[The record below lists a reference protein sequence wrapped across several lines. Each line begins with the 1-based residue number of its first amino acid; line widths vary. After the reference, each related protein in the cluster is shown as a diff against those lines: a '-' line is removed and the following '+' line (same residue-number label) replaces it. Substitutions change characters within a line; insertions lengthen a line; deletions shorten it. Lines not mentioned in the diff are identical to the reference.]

1 MQSANTTTTSTTSES
16 ASITTIS
23 IVVGSSVPTNGQFY
37 QTDNV
42 NPNDWQRVNYSDF
55 QNDEDFTNPLV
66 NIVSSYDGVVQLDRK
81 LMKMT
86 AKLS

>member
-1 MQSANTTTTSTTSES
+1 MQSANTTTTSATSES
-16 ASITTIS
+16 ASIMTIS

-42 NPNDWQRVNYSDF
+42 NPNDWQRVNYSDL

-66 NIVSSYDGVVQLDRK
+66 NIVSSYDGVV
-81 LMKMT
+81 
-86 AKLS
+86 